1 MDPRDAM
8 QGSGMQGSGMQ
19 GSGMEAP
26 TYGTERRQMDQGEA
40 RRGFRPL
47 ALPALAAAAQTVKP
61 ATKAAPRAG
70 RTGVLA
76 IVHEDA
82 PID

>member
-1 MDPRDAM
+1 MDAPDAM
-8 QGSGMQGSGMQ
+8 QGSEIQAQ
-19 GSGMEAP
+19 AHEA
-26 TYGTERRQMDQGEA
+26 ERRQMDQGEA
-40 RRGFRPL
+40 RYGFRPL
-47 ALPALAAAAQTVKP
+47 ALPALAAAAQARKP
-61 ATKAAPRAG
+61 VTKGAARPG

>member
-8 QGSGMQGSGMQ
+8 QGSEMQGSEIQ
-19 GSGMEAP
+19 ASETQAP
-26 TYGTERRQMDQGEA
+26 TYGAERRQMDQAEA
-40 RRGFRPL
+40 RHGFRPL
-47 ALPALAAAAQTVKP
+47 ALPALAAAAQTAKP
-61 ATKAAPRAG
+61 ATKAVPRAG